1 MRIPLLSR
9 AILSLA
15 ITCTLA
21 GCGTSYSSTRAAD
34 PILIARSES
43 PAEVRAAIVR
53 AMAARK
59 FTAKSEEPGKI
70 VARLDRGATSLD
82 VAIEYSGTQYALRY
96 VNSTGL
102 KTKPGPAGELLV
114 DDHWAGWVK
123 GLRARIAEE
132 LAAPGKAAAETAQ
145 REREYQLTL
154 EQNRTAQAQANAQ
167 AAQAAQ
173 PVPTPAEA
181 PPQQPQPPSPGSFLP
196 PIVVAPVIPLPLPQP
211 PAGGINLQQS
221 SFTCCVN
228 GAHYTCANREA
239 FKMCVRGGCTRD
251 NGKCN

>member
-1 MRIPLLSR
+1 MIPLVV
-9 AILSLA
+9 LA
-15 ITCTLA
+15 MTCTLA

-70 VARLDRGATSLD
+70 LARLEKGATSLE

-96 VNSTGL
+96 VTSTGL

-114 DDHWAGWVK
+114 DDRWAGLVK
-123 GLRARIAEE
+123 SLRVRIEEE
-132 LAAPGKAAAETAQ
+132 LAAPGKAAAEAAQ

-173 PVPTPAEA
+173 PLPAPGEA
-181 PPQQPQPPSPGSFLP
+181 PPQQPGPTQPGTVLP
-196 PIVVAPVIPLPLPQP
+196 PVVLAPVIPLPLPQP
-211 PAGGINLQQS
+211 PAGGINLQHS

-228 GAHYTCANREA
+228 GTHYTCANREA
-239 FKMCVRGGCTRD
+239 FKMCLRGGCTRD
-251 NGKCN
+251 KGKCN